1 MKKILLS
8 ILLFSAVIL
17 INGCGK
23 KESNDENTSGDQG
36 AEFSPQKDMDIQ
48 RYNLEKMKQQS
59 VSRTPGDTIALMEYV
74 LDSYPSGTYLV
85 NYDLPNTY
93 ALNHPAVIYL
103 NQGGLY
109 VLGVIAKSK
118 PDERL
123 IETKNIVGYDQ
134 SFIDLDSTKLGTAF
148 FYLTLFNFNDGQFS
162 VIWEA
167 AIPSHGGFNN
177 ISLNKWNYLG
187 TPFVQVNFYF
197 AQGVGHIDY
206 NYFMVDGLTQKPH
219 LLMTYQGINFERTMA
234 NINNDKFAD
243 YYEHI
248 YFDFGDRVEKKDSV
262 GFIWSPKDTMYVSTS
277 GRRMTRPY

>member
-1 MKKILLS
+1 MKKLIIL
-8 ILLFSAVIL
+8 IVLLTAIIV

-23 KESNDENTSGDQG
+23 KDAKSEDTAGDQG
-36 AEFSPQKDMDIQ
+36 VEFSPQKDMDIQ
-48 RYNLEKMKQQS
+48 RYNLEKMKKEAK
-59 VSRTPGDTIALMEYV
+59 SRFPGDTISLMEYV

-93 ALNHPAVIYL
+93 SVNRPAVIYL
-103 NQGGLY
+103 NNNGLY
-109 VLGVIAKSK
+109 VVGVVAKSK

-134 SFIDLDSTKLGTAF
+134 SYIDLDSTKLGTAF
-148 FYLTLFNFNDGQFS
+148 FYLTLFHFSDGQFS
-162 VIWEA
+162 VVWESP
-167 AIPSHGGFNN
+167 IPSHGGFNN
-177 ISLNKWNYLG
+177 ISINKWEYLG
-187 TPFVQVNFYF
+187 TPYVKVNFYF

-234 NINNDKFAD
+234 NINNDKYAD

-248 YFDFGDRVEKKDSV
+248 FFDYGDRVVKKDSI
-262 GFIWSPKDTMYVSTS
+262 GFVWSPKDSMYVSIK